1 MQSEE
6 KNTTLDSGDWLEPK
20 AEGGHPQ
27 QSLERTERTVEPFS
41 QLHRW
46 GNESF
51 LQVEQR
57 TVEQLNSC
65 VCVHRRLIAISA
77 MFLIAKYRFIY
88 YLSF

>member
-1 MQSEE
+1 MQSED

-57 TVEQLNSC
+57 TVEQLCMCAQETDSDKC
-65 VCVHRRLIAISA
+65 HVPHREIQIYLLLK
-77 MFLIAKYRFIY
+77 FLK
-88 YLSF
+88 